1 MNLAMKILV
10 TGGAGKI
17 GHVAVQQLLEHGHEV
32 LALGRRPKTELE
44 PARVAAIEGAEYQ
57 QVDITDYAALR
68 PQLEGMDGVVHLAAL
83 TYPGAGPGHQIF
95 QINAGGSFNVYQAAA
110 DVGIKRV
117 VSASSINALGF
128 NFGVKP
134 STIHYLPI
142 DEDHP
147 NVTTDAYS
155 FCKEVLEQIAAYFW
169 RRDGISGV
177 CLRFP
182 YVYVF
187 GERSPWGGRWQARR
201 QLYNARIQQDFEV
214 LGAMPD
220 AERRAHLLKLVAEYD
235 AAREERPHEKP
246 WQERR
251 RGARGMP
258 SPEELPLGAALI
270 GRRTNFWTSLDARD
284 AAQSIEKGLLAEY
297 EGSHPLYVNAA
308 HNSLDLPS
316 ALLAAYAFPEVT
328 EFKHP
333 LQGTETLVS
342 IDRARALIGFEPEYQ
357 RTM

>member
-1 MNLAMKILV
+1 MNILV

-17 GHVAVQQLLEHGHEV
+17 GHVAVQQLLAHGHDV
-32 LALGRRPKTELE
+32 LVLGRRPDADLDA
-44 PARVAAIEGAEYQ
+44 ARRAAIEGADYR
-57 QVDITDYAALR
+57 QVDVTDYAALR
-68 PQLEGMDGVVHLAAL
+68 PHLNGMDAVVHLAAL
-83 TYPGAGPGHQIF
+83 THPGAGPGHRIF
-95 QINAGGSFNVYQAAA
+95 HINAAGSFNVYQAAA
-110 DVGIKRV
+110 DAGIKRV

-134 STIHYLPI
+134 STIRYLPI
-142 DEDHP
+142 DEEHP

-155 FCKEVLEQIAAYFW
+155 FCKEVLEQTVAYFW

-182 YVYVF
+182 FVYVV
-187 GERSPWGGRWQARR
+187 GERSPRSAQWQARLK
-201 QLYNARIQQDFEV
+201 LYRTQTKQAFEA
-214 LGAMPD
+214 LSAMPE
-220 AERRAHLLKLVAEYD
+220 AERKAHLLQLVADYD
-235 AAREERPHEKP
+235 ATREERPHERP
-246 WQERR
+246 REERH
-251 RGARGMP
+251 GGDARMS
-258 SPEELPLGAALI
+258 SPDDLPLGASLI
-270 GRRTNFWTSLDARD
+270 RSRTNFWTSLDARD

-308 HNSLDLPS
+308 HNSLGLPS

-328 EFKHP
+328 EFKQP